1 MLNVDNFAITLG
13 RAVEALRTRPRATD
27 EHKRALRA
35 LVALT
40 KISGVTLRLV
50 DGALTAEAE
59 PIAVTLPGIPTL
71 IAQMDAHGVAEV
83 RIGKNAAAADLLHLL
98 RALAVSLGGFG
109 EGEDLA
115 DRLRAS
121 QATSVS
127 VLTVHPEV
135 VPPGGRPMSV
145 TAAFDTGA
153 LEAVLGEATAGARP
167 TTPLDTALERLA
179 LDPSAPG
186 VLDVLTDVGR
196 LVHAEL
202 DAGRPSEALRAV
214 GELARLEAALPE
226 GSPRNS
232 FGIALKRL
240 LRRGLLQV
248 AADRTRVPDDRDVA
262 VAALKRGGP
271 EATDVLLER
280 LVQAQTLP
288 ERRHYFDLLRQ
299 TSEGVRQVTLML
311 GHPEWFVVR
320 NVADLLGELRVRE
333 AVPALARA
341 LRHGDARVQRSAAFA
356 LARIGTPDT
365 VESLAAVLRDDNVAL
380 RMTVAG
386 AAMGHDLDGLAP
398 ALALALEKERHA
410 QAIVEY
416 CRALGR
422 IASAPAVQALM
433 RTAQPTG
440 WRFWRRRPGARLAAI
455 EGLKIAGGPAAVGAL
470 EGLLQ
475 DRDPYVRRAAREAL
489 EDLDVL

>member
-1 MLNVDNFAITLG
+1 MLNLDNFAITLG
-13 RAVEALRTRPRATD
+13 RAVEALRGRPRATD
-27 EHKRALRA
+27 EHKRGLRK

-40 KISGVTLRLV
+40 TISAVALRLT
-50 DGALTAEAE
+50 DGQLTAEGKPVA
-59 PIAVTLPGIPTL
+59 ATLPGIRTL
-71 IAQMDAHGVAEV
+71 ITQMDAHGVEEI
-83 RIGKNAAAADLLHLL
+83 RIGRNAAAADLLHLL
-98 RALAVSLGGFG
+98 RALAVSLGGYA
-109 EGEDLA
+109 EGEDIA
-115 DRLRAS
+115 DRMRAS
-121 QATSVS
+121 QATSVT
-127 VLTVHPEV
+127 VLTVHPEMI
-135 VPPGGRPMSV
+135 PPGGRPLSV
-145 TAAFDTGA
+145 TEAFDAGEREEA
-153 LEAVLGEATAGARP
+153 LAEATAGTGP
-167 TTPLDTALERLA
+167 TTPLDTALASLA
-179 LDPSAPG
+179 LDPSAPD
-186 VLDVLTDVGR
+186 VLDLLTHVGR

-202 DAGRPSEALRAV
+202 DAGRPSGALRAV
-214 GELARLEAALPE
+214 GELVRLEAALPD

-240 LRRGLLQV
+240 LRRGMLQV
-248 AADRTRVPDDRDVA
+248 AADRTRVPDDRDLA
-262 VAALKRGGP
+262 VAALQRGGS

-299 TSEGVRQVTLML
+299 TSEGVRHVTLML

-341 LRHGDARVQRSAAFA
+341 LRHRDSRVRRSAAFA
-356 LARIGTPDT
+356 LARIGTAET
-365 VESLAAVLRDDNVAL
+365 VESLASVLRDDNVEL

-386 AAMGHDLDGLAP
+386 AAIGHDLEGLAP
-398 ALALALEKERHA
+398 ALVLALEKERHA

-422 IASAPAVQALM
+422 LGSAPAVQALVQ
-433 RTAQPTG
+433 TAQPTG

-455 EGLKIAGGPAAVGAL
+455 EGLKIAAGPTAIGAL
-470 EGLLQ
+470 EALLQ